1 MKEIKAYIRREQVNQ
16 VAERLCAAGAP
27 GVSIIEIHPL
37 GYGYE
42 SNPFAPH
49 AAKFT
54 DRYRYLTIVKLE
66 IMCPDAQLESLVQV
80 IREQCSSG
88 NSGDGMIFVSE
99 IVDAI
104 KIKDGLRE
112 EPALGVGRPRGSDVP
127 RQTSAPA

>member
-1 MKEIKAYIRREQVNQ
+1 MKEIKAYIRREQANQ

-54 DRYRYLTIVKLE
+54 DRYRYLAIVKLE
-66 IMCPDAQLESLVQV
+66 IMCTDTQLEPLVQI
-80 IREQCSSG
+80 IRQQCGTGTSD
-88 NSGDGMIFVSE
+88 DGMIFVSD

-104 KIKDGLRE
+104 KIKDGRRGEL
-112 EPALGVGRPRGSDVP
+112 ALAGRPRFSDV
-127 RQTSAPA
+127 AG